1 MGNSNIKNHSDL
13 YTSLDNKEIEDIRS
27 NYKIIEVDYLNLV
40 IVRSAI
46 FADEFF
52 TKSPHKNNIINN
64 MLEYYLN
71 HPDKHIYQKTDY
83 LCNRKEKICICNIH
97 AKDFRKIFDKKYFK
111 EDDKYISWF
120 KYREPMFSY
129 PPLFF

>member
-1 MGNSNIKNHSDL
+1 MGNTNKKNYTDL

-27 NYKIIEVDYLNLV
+27 NYKIIEVDYLNPV

-52 TKSPHKNNIINN
+52 TKSPLKNNIINN

-71 HPDKHIYQKTDY
+71 HPDKHIYKKTDY

-111 EDDKYISWF
+111 EDDKYISWI
-120 KYREPMFSY
+120 KIYNEPF
-129 PPLFF
+129 